1 MRLCFARRL
10 HRTTPTGSEP
20 LSDNEI
26 STDPL
31 PQEGLNRVHD
41 QLAAEVAAGHVP
53 GLVFLVAH
61 GDDVHV
67 DAIGTPS
74 LSDDTPLA
82 RDAIFRIASLTK
94 PIVAAAALALVEEG
108 ILEPAPADRRAGTRA
123 GLPPRPAFSRRRA
136 GRHGP
141 GTPAHRAEGP
151 PQLHPGLRFTDD
163 AARHVPHPE
172 GGIRAGAAEH
182 GWYPLAPWST
192 AMRTNGSPGWGRLP
206 LMHQPG
212 ERWMYN
218 TSGQV
223 LGILVAG
230 VCGHSLESVLRTAD
244 FRPARDD
251 RHRVLRPAGK
261 AWPGCPRSIDPIP
274 TPAHFRCSMPPAD
287 SWWGRPPLLAD
298 GAGWLV
304 STIDDYWSFVSM
316 VLAGGTGHGQRI
328 LFDGVGRRHDVG
340 PPHPRPAGGHGAVS
354 GASRQLGLRLA
365 VPIAGS
371 THEPF
376 PCGIGWNGGTGTTW
390 RSDAR
395 RHVTAILFTQR
406 QANSPSPPP
415 VIENF
420 WGGVNAATR

>member
-31 PQEGLNRVHD
+31 PQEGLDRVHD
-41 QLAAEVAAGHVP
+41 QLASEVAAGHVP
-53 GLVFLVAH
+53 GLVSLVAR

-74 LSDDTPLA
+74 VTDDTPLA

-94 PIVAAAALALVEEG
+94 PIVAVAALTLVEEG
-108 ILEPAPADRRAGTRA
+108 VLNLHEPIDELVPELASRRVLRSLDAELDDTVPARRPIVLEDLLSYTMGFGSLMMPPGTYPIQRAEAELGLQSIGGPPWPPGARDADEWIA
-123 GLPPRPAFSRRRA
+123 GL
-136 GRHGP
+136 
-141 GTPAHRAEGP
+141 GT
-151 PQLHPGLRFTDD
+151 
-163 AARHVPHPE
+163 
-172 GGIRAGAAEH
+172 
-182 GWYPLAPWST
+182 
-192 AMRTNGSPGWGRLP
+192 LP

-223 LGILVAG
+223 LGILVARA
-230 VCGHSLESVLRTAD
+230 CGDSLESVLRRRIFDPLGMNDTGFSVAPEKLSRLTTFYRSD
-244 FRPARDD
+244 PQTGALS
-251 RHRVLRPAGK
+251 VLDA
-261 AWPGCPRSIDPIP
+261 A
-274 TPAHFRCSMPPAD
+274 TH
-287 SWWGRPPLLAD
+287 SWWGTPPLLAD

-316 VLAGGTGHGQRI
+316 VLAGGCGHGQRI
-328 LFDGVGRRHDVG
+328 LSTESVAVMTSDHLTPAQREGTALFLG
-340 PPHPRPAGGHGAVS
+340 PHGS
-354 GASRQLGLRLA
+354 WGFGLA
-365 VPIAGS
+365 VPTAGS
-371 THEPF
+371 SDEPF
-376 PCGIGWNGGTGTTW
+376 PCGIGWDGGTGTTW

-420 WGGVNAATR
+420 WSGVNAATR